1 MSFQNFYITKRVVCK
16 KLCTAA
22 AVIGQSEGQ
31 LQMQSSPQIS
41 AIEKELQYSTRY
53 TKENAGKVGCGS
65 DHLFG

>member
-1 MSFQNFYITKRVVCK
+1 MKSDIVCYSVRCDLFYPFSRN
-16 KLCTAA
+16 LNTA
-22 AVIGQSEGQ
+22 
-31 LQMQSSPQIS
+31 